1 MKINYLKNTEIDF
14 EAYDNCITQSSQ
26 NRIYALSWYLNI
38 MSTDWELLMA
48 DDYNFVMPIPVK
60 RKFLFRKEIV
70 QSSGCQ
76 QLGIFSTK
84 ELDGQIFN
92 DFINAIPAKSFV
104 LKFNSD
110 NIFPHPRAKMGV
122 STNYILN
129 LNQSYENIRLQ
140 YKKERI
146 RALETTQNVILEKNN
161 NVEPYW
167 TFISENRNSSRDA
180 HNLDKFEFIFKEAA
194 KRGLLEVWTTKNNKN
209 VLQAVAC
216 FVKWGNRVYYFFPAS
231 INQQFLSNL
240 LDKYIQENAGNDLI
254 LDFVAS
260 SSPIS
265 ARFIESFGAVFEP
278 YPSLTKK

>member
-26 NRIYALSWYLNI
+26 NRIYALSWYLDI
-38 MSTDWELLMA
+38 MSPDWELLMA
-48 DDYNFVMPIPVK
+48 DDYNFVMPIPIK
-60 RKFLFRKEIV
+60 KKLLYRKKVL
-70 QSSGCQ
+70 QSSGCH

-110 NIFPHPRAKMGV
+110 NMFPHAKMGV

-129 LNQSYENIRLQ
+129 LNQSYEDIRLQ

-146 RALETTQNVILEKNN
+146 RALETTQNIIFEKNN
-161 NVEPYW
+161 HVEPYW
-167 TFISENRNSSRDA
+167 TFISQNCNSSRDA
-180 HNLDKFEFIFKEAA
+180 HNLDKFEIIFKEAF
-194 KRGLLEVWTTKNNKN
+194 KRELLEVWVAKNNKN
-209 VLQAVAC
+209 MLQATAC
-216 FVKWGNRVYYFFPAS
+216 FVKWGKRVYYFFPSS
-231 INQQFLSNL
+231 IHQQFLSSL
-240 LDKYIQENAGNDLI
+240 LDKYIQENSNNDLI

-260 SSPIS
+260 SSPVS
-265 ARFIESFGAVFEP
+265 AQFIESFGAVFEA